1 MIFALQQLFAK
12 FYHFCLNFSI
22 FLPIYWAKNFEM
34 FSRLKLITFDAKD
47 TIICMKKSAGRLYG
61 EVASLYGVS
70 IQESDIKRM
79 ESSFGSCFNHVNSL
93 YPNYGNGSQTNQPVS
108 SGVTS
113 QPGQIT
119 LLKWWSM
126 VIECVFK
133 SADVKVQ
140 PDVLNQICIHSF
152 KSFASSEC
160 WSVKGNA
167 LQDLTEIRTIK
178 PQLKMAVV
186 SNGDERLRPLLTHL
200 GLEHLFDFIIDS
212 HTYKCEKPCKEIFD
226 TALAEAGL
234 NDPSLA
240 LHVGDDILTDYN
252 GARSAGWNALLLLHE
267 EKIQQFQGI
276 ASDQIITRIQQLIQ
290 K

>member
-1 MIFALQQLFAK
+1 
-12 FYHFCLNFSI
+12 
-22 FLPIYWAKNFEM
+22 M

-79 ESSFGSCFNHVNSL
+79 ESSFGSCFNHVSTL
-93 YPNYGNGSQTNQPVS
+93 YPNYGNGSQMDQPVS
-108 SGVTS
+108 TGVT

-119 LLKWWSM
+119 LLRWWSM
-126 VIECVFK
+126 VIESVFK

-152 KSFASSEC
+152 KSFASSDC
-160 WSVKGNA
+160 WNVKGDA
-167 LQDLTEIRTIK
+167 LQDLTRIRRIK
-178 PQLKMAVV
+178 PELKMAVV
-186 SNGDERLRPLLTHL
+186 SNGDERLRPLLIHL

-212 HTYKCEKPCKEIFD
+212 HTCKCEKPSKEIFE
-226 TALAEAGL
+226 TALALAGL
-234 NDPSLA
+234 DDPSLA

-252 GARSAGWNALLLLHE
+252 GARDAGWNALLLLDE
-267 EKIQQFQGI
+267 EKIQLFKGK
-276 ASDQIITRIQQLIQ
+276 ADGQIITRIEQLIE